1 MSLLSTESFVAFG
14 SVNSNDDSF
23 TTDNT
28 ALRNAHAAN
37 LRRAGYQVVIGTQAT
52 ALVSGGLVV
61 RPDPVSPDRNAL
73 FFSSGGAN
81 PNVAQAAIRKPLP
94 LAAADEAIIGGFS
107 LFVPA
112 DYVKAN
118 GAVTNAGSIFRVI
131 ASGMSDDT
139 WSEVVTTVAATVAR
153 HESREVFRVTQ
164 DLLFRRGNVN
174 AAQSTRALVPGKVN
188 FIEYRISAEEVRVWL
203 DDVLVLQA
211 PVSLNTETI
220 GFSFD
225 QTAVQSGAS
234 PLTGAAGRWAI
245 GNWYNLVED
254 TQAPNVRLGPT
265 TRIAGVRAAA
275 DIEVDFLRP
284 NGYASNASVIAQN
297 LVENPA
303 ATLQSLA
310 VGDQDVYAPQ
320 PDPSTAN
327 SAMVHAVVTKVL
339 ASNLEA
345 SPHTIRPLVIGA
357 EGNEADIVKSRE
369 WQLMPSFSTRN
380 LQAVARRPTDGKIF
394 AVGSGNSVYVN
405 DQDGAPEAWRQV
417 QDDGSAT
424 VNRDI
429 IFRADGWGVIAR
441 AGGLEG
447 IAVIPPNAET
457 PITVLSGTTY
467 ANSVQAIVARGVF
480 LVSVGTQRVLRCP
493 AGLDPSLPASWALV
507 VSISAARGQY
517 GIAYLPDFGANGRV
531 FVHGTVT
538 SGNNNWGYSDD
549 LGATWTGP
557 LSNIAASAAMSGDG
571 KQIIRSSSN
580 IAIARST
587 DATTWVAP
595 TGVMNTNG
603 TVGAATTSHAVDL
616 ATNETII
623 LGVSGAM
630 TISKDSNNW
639 RPITRVQTAQAYRGG
654 CKNAN
659 GDWIIVGDAG
669 VHVMHRVAP
678 ADAPLVPLAGYQA
691 TFSATTVNPDT
702 GLLWTPSEAAVA
714 NFGMRV
720 TS

>member
-1 MSLLSTESFVAFG
+1 MSILSTESFVAFG
-14 SVNSNDDSF
+14 SVNSNDDSY

-225 QTAVQSGAS
+225 QTTVQSGAS
-234 PLTGAAGRWAI
+234 ALTGAAGRWAI
-245 GNWYNLVED
+245 GNWYNLLED

-297 LVENPA
+297 LVENPP

-320 PDPSTAN
+320 PDPTTAN
-327 SAMVHAVVTKVL
+327 SAMIHAVVTKVL

-405 DQDGAPEAWRQV
+405 DQDGAPLAWRQV

-429 IFRADGWGVIAR
+429 IFRPDGWGVIAR

-447 IAVIPPNAET
+447 IAVIPPNAEA
-457 PITVLSGTTY
+457 PITVLSGATY

-493 AGLDPSLPASWALV
+493 AGLDPSLPASWSLV

-557 LSNIAASAAMSGDG
+557 LSNIAASAAMSSDG

-678 ADAPLVPLAGYQA
+678 ADAPLVPLAGYQP
-691 TFSATTVNPDT
+691 TFSASTVNPDT

>member
-37 LRRAGYQVVIGTQAT
+37 LRRAGYQVVIGTQAS

-94 LAAADEAIIGGFS
+94 LAAADEAVIGGFS

-118 GAVTNAGSIFRVI
+118 GAVTNAGSVFRVI
-131 ASGMSDDT
+131 ACGLSDDT

-211 PVSLNTETI
+211 TVSLNTETI

-225 QTAVQSGAS
+225 QTTVQSGAS
-234 PLTGAAGRWAI
+234 ALTGAAGRWAI
-245 GNWYNLVED
+245 GNWYNLLED

-297 LVENPA
+297 LVENPP

-320 PDPSTAN
+320 PDPTTAN
-327 SAMVHAVVTKVL
+327 SAMIHAVVTKVL

-357 EGNEADIVKSRE
+357 EGGEAAVVKSRE

-557 LSNIAASAAMSGDG
+557 TTNIAASAAMSGDG
-571 KQIIRSSSN
+571 KQIIRSSSTV
-580 IAIARST
+580 AISRST

-678 ADAPLVPLAGYQA
+678 ADAPLVPLAGYQP
-691 TFSATTVNPDT
+691 TFSASTVNPDT